1 MNLSVLLVCFTFFS
15 FKVSLSS
22 ATDAVFIA
30 PVLFLAI
37 LNFKN
42 LFEIL
47 KSVLKL
53 NIFIILVV
61 LSLVLYGEYALAKL
75 ILFGRLAFYR
85 SDYFSIALAV
95 SSLNLGD
102 KLTAI
107 FYFSAKFTADLKTI
121 FARLK
126 KTLKVRGFEPKASLF
141 TYKIYANLVAM
152 LFLEAFYKASVLEK
166 TFVCR
171 GFDGKLF
178 GNKSLKIGAK
188 DAAIIA
194 LTACCYIFSLGVTI

>member
-1 MNLSVLLVCFTFFS
+1 MNLSVLLICFTFFS
-15 FKVSLSS
+15 FRVSLSS

-75 ILFGRLAFYR
+75 IFVRSNLIILFGRLAFYR

-107 FYFSAKFTADLKTI
+107 FYLK
-121 FARLK
+121 RL
-126 KTLKVRGFEPKASLF
+126 
-141 TYKIYANLVAM
+141 
-152 LFLEAFYKASVLEK
+152 
-166 TFVCR
+166 
-171 GFDGKLF
+171 
-178 GNKSLKIGAK
+178 
-188 DAAIIA
+188 
-194 LTACCYIFSLGVTI
+194 

>member
-15 FKVSLSS
+15 FRVSLSS

-30 PVLFLAI
+30 PVIFLAI

-75 ILFGRLAFYR
+75 IFIRSNLIILFGRLAFYR

-121 FARLK
+121 FIRLK
-126 KTLKVRGFEPKASLF
+126 KTLKPRFLPTKF
-141 TYKIYANLVAM
+141 TQIWL
-152 LFLEAFYKASVLEK
+152 LCFF
-166 TFVCR
+166 
-171 GFDGKLF
+171 
-178 GNKSLKIGAK
+178 
-188 DAAIIA
+188 
-194 LTACCYIFSLGVTI
+194 